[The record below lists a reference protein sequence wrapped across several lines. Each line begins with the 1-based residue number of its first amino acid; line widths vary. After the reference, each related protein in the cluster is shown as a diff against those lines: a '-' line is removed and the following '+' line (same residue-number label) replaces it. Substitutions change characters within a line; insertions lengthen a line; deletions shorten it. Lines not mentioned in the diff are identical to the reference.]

1 MSDEDDLLEIPFQS
15 PSDPAVAT
23 GYPAGLALELALR
36 VAKPSEVLKAYN
48 LTLPAFQ
55 AIMSIPAFKIEYK
68 ELCEQAK
75 DEGFSY
81 KMKARAQA
89 EGMLRTTWQM
99 VQDVTT
105 PAAVRADL
113 IKFNAR
119 VAGFDKKDNGDV
131 GVAAD
136 KIRITINL
144 GDNDVKQ
151 IEGTTI
157 SAHDDDNSTDVG
169 PKN

>member
-1 MSDEDDLLEIPFQS
+1 MSDEDDLLEIPFQL

-55 AIMSIPAFKIEYK
+55 VIMAIPAFKIEYK